1 MILNQTYY
9 KNLLNSTT
17 EFTYPIDTYKTVHLS
32 TYLILSN
39 YSKRNIH
46 INIPNI
52 DKYFEQI
59 LALLYTK
66 FSVKIF
72 QNYADFPPIVV
83 GSKWIHKTK
92 FEKNKFEIT
101 SCIKDNIVL
110 KDKKKGLSITNISEE
125 NLFKNFF
132 PAQNRNIKPIKEYSD
147 FFKNYSE
154 WFITFGEIPTHFSKK
169 VVFVSNKSIFEKCHN
184 HYTPTIYY
192 PNKRENN
199 QVLIK
204 TIPALDDCLV
214 YFTPKYEVCFEQLLD
229 KGKQIDTVILCDTDL
244 DSIPQILQDQSR
256 YNFKLIIITNKTEN
270 FKFNGILSWNWK
282 LEELNLLE
290 QL

>member
-147 FFKNYSE
+147 FYKNYSE